1 MPVKKPGYHLAD
13 IAKQPTGSAG
23 KIREELEEFEDALEQ
38 ECSLMALQEL
48 SDLIGAIRLYLQ
60 EEHPSISLNDLIV
73 MSNITARAFQNG
85 ARK

>member
-1 MPVKKPGYHLAD
+1 MKSKPGYHLAE
-13 IAKQPTGSAG
+13 IAKHPAGSAG

-38 ECSLMALQEL
+38 DCCLMSLQEL
-48 SDLIGAIRLYLQ
+48 SDLIGAIRLYL
-60 EEHPSISLNDLIV
+60 EKEHPSIGLNDLIV